1 MTELNK
7 EVICIGEKSIP
18 LFSQA
23 YCEAD
28 VIVPDVYPDIAKVI
42 QVSSTAGITDKVSSN
57 DRITIDARAEI
68 VILYLGDDENVYSIS
83 ANQQISHLMDAKG
96 AKEGMYTEA
105 EISVDNIDYTI
116 LNSRKMNVKVL
127 MGIDVNALEDVTAT
141 LCTSMTT
148 DENYEILNQSIT
160 PYKTVS
166 RVYEQLCIREKLELP
181 GGKPSIEKILRVDA
195 CIRNKEYSLSTNK
208 MIVKGTILVSTVY
221 CSDTDGK
228 IHCAE
233 HEVPFTEIIAMQD
246 VNEDMKA
253 KLKLCVN
260 RIFYKPEADLDGD
273 SRCIVLECI
282 ITANAKACCQFN
294 TNVVRDVYCTGYPIN
309 IECENTT
316 VTRLVS
322 ENSDRVSLKDIVT
335 LGEDTPDITQIFN
348 VSPRAYLANAKIENK
363 KVIVDGIIET
373 DIMYV
378 SAQSSSPINTHT
390 HQQSFSHTIDV
401 SEAREDMIC
410 DVHID
415 VVRSSYTIS
424 LGKEIDL
431 RFVLQI
437 DTDILSNDKTE
448 CITELKRD
456 ESQTYNPR
464 KSYCIKIYFAKQND
478 NLWSIAKQHRIT
490 KEALMEINNISSD
503 SDIFDGRQLMIP
515 IKLLTL
521 PSVCVIMQTE
531 DFV

>member
-7 EVICIGEKSIP
+7 EIVCIGEKSIP

-42 QVSSTAGITDKVSSN
+42 QVSSTAGITDKVCSD
-57 DRITIDARAEI
+57 DRITIDAKAEI

-83 ANQQISHLMDAKG
+83 INQQISHLMDAKG

-127 MGIDVNALEDVTAT
+127 MGIDANVSEDVNAT
-141 LCTSMTT
+141 LCTSMAT
-148 DENYEILNQSIT
+148 DEGFEILNQSIT

-166 RVYEQLCIREKLELP
+166 RVCEQLCIREKLELP

-208 MIVKGTILVSTVY
+208 MMVKGIIFVSTVY

-233 HEVPFTEIIAMQD
+233 HEVPFTEIIAMPD
-246 VNEDMKA
+246 VSEDMKA
-253 KLKLCVN
+253 KLKLCIN
-260 RIFYKPEADLDGD
+260 RIFYKPEADMDGD
-273 SRCIVLECI
+273 NRCIVLECI
-282 ITANAKACCQFN
+282 ITANAKACCQFS
-294 TNVVRDVYCTGYPIN
+294 TNVVRDVYCTGYPVN
-309 IECENTT
+309 IETESTT
-316 VTRLVS
+316 VTRLVA
-322 ENSDRVSLKDIVT
+322 ENSDKIPTKDIVN
-335 LGEDTPDITQIFN
+335 LGEDMPDIVQIFSIN
-348 VSPRAYLANAKIENK
+348 PRAYLGNTKTENG
-363 KVIVDGIIET
+363 KVIVEGIIET

-378 SAQSSSPINTHT
+378 SDHSTSPINTYT
-390 HQQSFSHTIDV
+390 HQQRFSHTFDTPQ
-401 SEAREDMIC
+401 ATDNMIC

-415 VVRSSYTIS
+415 VVHSSYTIS
-424 LGKEIDL
+424 LGKEIEL
-431 RFVLQI
+431 RFILQI
-437 DTDILSNDKTE
+437 DTDVLSNDKAE
-448 CITELKRD
+448 YITEVRRD
-456 ESQTYNPR
+456 ESQSYNPR

-490 KEALMEINNISSD
+490 KKALMEINNISSD
-503 SDIFDGRQLMIP
+503 NDIFDGKQLMIP
-515 IKLLTL
+515 IK
-521 PSVCVIMQTE
+521 
-531 DFV
+531 